1 MQETT
6 ESLLPVLDVAGL
18 IIAYLVVAGLLL
30 SLNLF
35 SSWNWLVKS
44 AMNIVVVLFFLVTYL
59 SWPGILGW
67 PTGRDLPRQFYLYA
81 VNVDEPHRIYLW
93 GADIESG
100 LEKAVPRSYELPY
113 STKLHE
119 GVTRAASKLRKG
131 LPVIGQV
138 SPLAGIN
145 TELSTL
151 EQVQATHT
159 EIVFIDA
166 PQGLVPDKD

>member
-6 ESLLPVLDVAGL
+6 ESILPTLNVAGL
-18 IIAYLVVAGLLL
+18 IIAYLVVAGLLM

-35 SSWNWLVKS
+35 SSWNWFIKS
-44 AMNIVVVLFFLVTYL
+44 AMNVIAVLFFLVTYH
-59 SWPGILGW
+59 SWPGVLGW

-81 VNVDEPHRIYLW
+81 INVDEPHRIYLW

-100 LEKAVPRSYELPY
+100 LAKAVPRSYELPY
-113 STKLHE
+113 STRLHE
-119 GVTRAASKLRKG
+119 SINKAAGKLRRG

-138 SPLAGIN
+138 SPNPGIN
-145 TELSTL
+145 AELSTL
-151 EQVQATHT
+151 EQVQAANT